1 LTALYPLQLPASLR
15 PKIWGRRDL
24 SPIFP
29 EQNEEI
35 GEAWYS
41 FEENTIANGPFAG
54 QTLGEL
60 VERLGPRLMGS
71 SYQPSSL
78 RRRSAGE
85 GERHGEPSS
94 RFYFPLLS
102 KLLFTSQHLSVQVHP
117 DDAYAMA
124 VEGGPGKTEMW
135 HIIDAKPGAK
145 LVVGLTRQMSRAEL
159 CRAAASGEIE
169 KDLNWVPVEKGQTL
183 FIAPGTLHTIGA
195 GLVICEIQQN
205 SDLTYRFYD
214 FGRCGTDGK
223 PRPLHIEQ
231 AAKVTRQEA
240 RPGPL
245 APFRFPANPNRATR
259 FQREL
264 LAVCGY
270 FAAERLSLSGE
281 SLYEPDP
288 ERFHLLIFLE
298 GSGALEAG
306 ASMSNRTLETNRTVE
321 STAGSSRAPSENSW
335 DRGDYKPGDAYL
347 IPAECE
353 PFQWH
358 AKSATV
364 ALRSYVPD
372 LAALR
377 DEVKATG
384 ASSEQFEAL
393 FVA

>member
-1 LTALYPLQLPASLR
+1 
-15 PKIWGRRDL
+15 
-24 SPIFP
+24 
-29 EQNEEI
+29 
-35 GEAWYS
+35 
-41 FEENTIANGPFAG
+41 
-54 QTLGEL
+54 
-60 VERLGPRLMGS
+60 
-71 SYQPSSL
+71 
-78 RRRSAGE
+78 
-85 GERHGEPSS
+85 
-94 RFYFPLLS
+94 
-102 KLLFTSQHLSVQVHP
+102 
-117 DDAYAMA
+117 
-124 VEGGPGKTEMW
+124 
-135 HIIDAKPGAK
+135 
-145 LVVGLTRQMSRAEL
+145 VVGLTRQMSQDEL

-169 KDLNWVPVEKGQTL
+169 QDLNWVPVEKGQTL
-183 FIAPGTLHTIGA
+183 FIAPGPLHTIGA

-231 AAKVTRQEA
+231 AAKVTRQAA

-245 APFRFPANPNRATR
+245 APFRFPMDPNRATR

-264 LAVCGY
+264 LAACGY

-288 ERFHLLIFLE
+288 QRFHLLIFLE
-298 GSGALEAG
+298 GSGTLEVG
-306 ASMSNRTLETNRTVE
+306 AANRTPE
-321 STAGSSRAPSENSW
+321 SSRSPSGDSW

-353 PFQWH
+353 PFQWQ

-384 ASSEQFEAL
+384 ASSEQFELL
-393 FVA
+393 FAPQ

>member
-1 LTALYPLQLPASLR
+1 MTALYPLKLPASLR

-29 EQNEEI
+29 AQDEEI

-41 FEENTIANGPFAG
+41 FEENTIANGPLAG

-60 VERLGPRLMGS
+60 VEQLGPRLMGS
-71 SYQPSSL
+71 SYEPSRL
-78 RRRSAGE
+78 QRRSAGE
-85 GERHGEPSS
+85 AGQHAGPSPQ
-94 RFYFPLLS
+94 FYFPLLS

-117 DDAYAMA
+117 DDTYAMA

-135 HIIDAKPGAK
+135 HIVDAKPGAK
-145 LVVGLTRQMSRAEL
+145 LVVGLTRQMSHDEL

-169 KDLNWVPVEKGQTL
+169 KDLNWVPIEKGQTL

-214 FGRCGTDGK
+214 FGRRGTDGK

-240 RPGPL
+240 HPGPL
-245 APFRFPANPNRATR
+245 TPFRFRASANRATR

-264 LAVCGY
+264 LAACGY

-298 GSGALEAG
+298 GSGTLKGG
-306 ASMSNRTLETNRTVE
+306 ASMSNRTSE
-321 STAGSSRAPSENSW
+321 STAESSRAPSEDFWN
-335 DRGDYKPGDAYL
+335 REDYKPGDAYL
-347 IPAECE
+347 VPAECE
-353 PFQWH
+353 PFQWQ

-377 DEVKATG
+377 DEIKATG
-384 ASSEQFEAL
+384 ASSE
-393 FVA
+393 

>member
-1 LTALYPLQLPASLR
+1 
-15 PKIWGRRDL
+15 
-24 SPIFP
+24 
-29 EQNEEI
+29 
-35 GEAWYS
+35 
-41 FEENTIANGPFAG
+41 
-54 QTLGEL
+54 
-60 VERLGPRLMGS
+60 
-71 SYQPSSL
+71 
-78 RRRSAGE
+78 
-85 GERHGEPSS
+85 
-94 RFYFPLLS
+94 
-102 KLLFTSQHLSVQVHP
+102 
-117 DDAYAMA
+117 MA

-135 HIIDAKPGAK
+135 HIVDAKPGAK
-145 LVVGLTRQMSRAEL
+145 LVVGLSRQMSQDEL

-231 AAKVTRQEA
+231 AAKVTRQAA

-245 APFRFPANPNRATR
+245 ASFRFPAGANRASH

-264 LAVCGY
+264 LAACGY

-288 ERFHLLIFLE
+288 QRFHLLIFLE
-298 GSGALEAG
+298 GSGSLEVG
-306 ASMSNRTLETNRTVE
+306 AAIGRRGPEIGRTSEGNLAAE
-321 STAGSSRAPSENSW
+321 SSLAASGSVDSW
-335 DRGDYKPGDAYL
+335 GREDYRPGDAYL
-347 IPAECE
+347 VPAECE
-353 PFQWH
+353 PFQWQ

-364 ALRSYVPD
+364 ALRSYDPD

-377 DEVKATG
+377 DEIKATG
-384 ASSEQFEAL
+384 ASGEQFEPL